1 MIEVI
6 DLEKTYRDRQGRPAP
21 VLKGLSLRLGHGE
34 FAAIMGKSGSGKST
48 LLNILG
54 CLERPD
60 GGAYRLDGQDVGPL
74 PERQRADL
82 RNRRIGFVFQSFH
95 LMPFLTVKENVA
107 LPFLYA
113 SQAVCET

>member
-1 MIEVI
+1 MFIEITDMEKSYHDSHGQSVRVLQGLNLS
-6 DLEKTYRDRQGRPAP
+6 LEK
-21 VLKGLSLRLGHGE
+21 GE

-60 GGAYRLDGQDVGPL
+60 GGTYRLDGQDVGPL
-74 PERQRADL
+74 SERQRADL

-95 LMPFLTVKENVA
+95 LMPFL
-107 LPFLYA
+107 
-113 SQAVCET
+113 

>member
-1 MIEVI
+1 MFIEI
-6 DLEKTYRDRQGRPAP
+6 TDLEKSYQDSHGESVR
-21 VLKGLSLRLGHGE
+21 VLQGLSLSLGHGE

-60 GGAYRLDGQDVGPL
+60 RGTYRLEGQDLGSL

-95 LMPFLTVKENVA
+95 LMPFLTVK
-107 LPFLYA
+107 
-113 SQAVCET
+113 